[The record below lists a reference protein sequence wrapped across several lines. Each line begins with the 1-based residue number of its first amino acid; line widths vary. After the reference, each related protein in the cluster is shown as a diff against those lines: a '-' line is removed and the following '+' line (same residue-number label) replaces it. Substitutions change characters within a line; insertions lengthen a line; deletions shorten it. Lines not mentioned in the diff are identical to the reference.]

1 MWWVGREAR
10 QRPAKPYTRVRIP
23 YPPRA
28 IGAGVAR
35 FLHTEEVTGSIPV
48 SPTSKSDLLVRL
60 FCLSNSRRMSAGVFS
75 SSPVDGV
82 GVGHRTL
89 RVAGRVTFRRRW
101 CGHRTQRG
109 AGPFGVSPLSS
120 PGRHGDRREACEP
133 FRSIFCFCERILR
146 TWAPLMRTL
155 TREVVV
161 WAACPP
167 CHQWGLAAHQRVKG
181 ASRQAHLAGPQH
193 NKLARRYPTT
203 AGPRKTRPARP
214 LQPHFRENTCP
225 ARHQTPILGHCEHT
239 GRTFS
244 RPHPHHAGQGE
255 KYRARGATTWR
266 FHPHALTRE

>member
-1 MWWVGREAR
+1 
-10 QRPAKPYTRVRIP
+10 
-23 YPPRA
+23 
-28 IGAGVAR
+28 
-35 FLHTEEVTGSIPV
+35 
-48 SPTSKSDLLVRL
+48 
-60 FCLSNSRRMSAGVFS
+60 MSAGVFS

-133 FRSIFCFCERILR
+133 FRSSFCFCERILR

-181 ASRQAHLAGPQH
+181 ASRRAPVPGTRH

-203 AGPRKTRPARP
+203 AGPRKNSTSTAAPAVFPRKYLP
-214 LQPHFRENTCP
+214 SSPSNANF
-225 ARHQTPILGHCEHT
+225 GHCEHT
-239 GRTFS
+239 G
-244 RPHPHHAGQGE
+244 
-255 KYRARGATTWR
+255 
-266 FHPHALTRE
+266 